1 MEQKEKLIIYD
12 MRKEITI
19 KKVILQIA
27 STPY

>member
-1 MEQKEKLIIYD
+1 MEQKKNLIIYD
-12 MRKEITI
+12 MREEITT

>member
-1 MEQKEKLIIYD
+1 MEQKKNFIIYD
-12 MRKEITI
+12 MREDTI